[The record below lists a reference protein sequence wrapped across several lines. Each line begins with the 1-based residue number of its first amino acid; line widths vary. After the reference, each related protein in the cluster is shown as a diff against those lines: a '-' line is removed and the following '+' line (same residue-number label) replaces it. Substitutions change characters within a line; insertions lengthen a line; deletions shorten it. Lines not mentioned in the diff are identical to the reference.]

1 VLVAFLPLVLLTAVV
16 GGYLLDGRLGFG
28 GADVVAVVL
37 RYLPE
42 GSEVGVHEVVDRILA
57 GLIADRTSYS
67 LVGLALLAW
76 ISTRLVATLRVVL
89 RLVFQAKE
97 SRGLIRGKLFDL
109 AVVFVG
115 GGLILLNFGLTVATR
130 FMETLGVS
138 IYGLGLVS
146 AWVLFFLLYRFV
158 PPRRVGFRV
167 AVAGATFATVG
178 FEVLKQ
184 VFAWYV
190 TSVADF
196 SNAYG
201 SLAVA
206 AVLFFWVYYSSI
218 VFVLGALLSRT
229 LESIVRP
236 HFPSDTDT
244 GPDTGPDM
252 DTGTAAVAAT
262 VAAPTTRAAAAPA
275 SAVMFLIAALFCAA
289 PGSAQSP
296 LALFGGNGA
305 SPGLL
310 DGGDGV
316 VYGTRILER
325 ELELEAPLIEHDGPY
340 VVVHLEENRV
350 FVMEGNR
357 VRWSAP
363 AGTGTGF
370 QLEGDGRS
378 WTFTTPVGLFQVLRK
393 EKDPIW
399 IAPDWHF
406 VQRGQPVPAFDHP
419 SRYIRGTLGTSAL
432 YLGDG
437 IAIHGTDRPQ
447 LLLNPDPA
455 ARRVSAGCIRLT
467 NEAARQLY
475 HMVQV
480 GTPVLIF

>member
-1 VLVAFLPLVLLTAVV
+1 MGREFWDRLLKSEIFFLAGAITFNVLVAFLPLVLLTAVV

-42 GSEVGVHEVVDRILA
+42 GSEVGVQEVVDRILA
-57 GLIADRTSYS
+57 GLIAERTSYS
-67 LVGLALLAW
+67 VLGVGLLAW

-89 RLVFQAKE
+89 RMVFQAEEK
-97 SRGLIRGKLFDL
+97 RGVIRGKLFDL
-109 AVVFVG
+109 AVVFLG
-115 GGLILLNFGLTVATR
+115 GGLILLNFAVTVATR
-130 FMETLGVS
+130 FIETLGVT
-138 IYGLGLVS
+138 IYGLGLLS

-158 PPRRVGFRV
+158 PPRPV
-167 AVAGATFATVG
+167 AYRIAAAGATFGTLG
-178 FEVLKQ
+178 FEALKQ

-190 TSVADF
+190 TSVADY

-236 HFPSDTDT
+236 HFPSKN
-244 GPDTGPDM
+244 
-252 DTGTAAVAAT
+252 
-262 VAAPTTRAAAAPA
+262 AAA
-275 SAVMFLIAALFCAA
+275 SALLLAALFLAPPAA
-289 PGSAQSP
+289 HSLAAQSP
-296 LALFGGNGA
+296 LSLFGGNGEA
-305 SPGLL
+305 SGLL
-310 DGGDGV
+310 DVGDGV
-316 VYGTRILER
+316 VFGTRILER
-325 ELELEAPLIEHDGPY
+325 ELELEAPLVEHDGPY
-340 VVVHLEENRV
+340 VVVHLAENRV

-399 IAPDWHF
+399 VAPDWHF
-406 VQRGQPVPAFDHP
+406 VQRGQPVPAYDHP

-437 IAIHGTDRPQ
+437 IAIHGTDRPN

-475 HMVQV
+475 HMVTV
-480 GTPVLIF
+480 GTPVLIY

>member
-1 VLVAFLPLVLLTAVV
+1 MLVAFLPLVLLTAVV
-16 GGYLLDGRLGFG
+16 GGYLLDGRFGFG
-28 GADVVAVVL
+28 SPDVVAVVL

-42 GSEVGVHEVVDRILA
+42 GSEVGVQEVVDRILA
-57 GLIADRTSYS
+57 GLIAERTSYS
-67 LVGLALLAW
+67 LVGLGLLAW

-89 RLVFQAKE
+89 RFVFQAE
-97 SRGLIRGKLFDL
+97 EARGAIRGKLFDL
-109 AVVFVG
+109 AVVFLG
-115 GGLILLNFGLTVATR
+115 GALILLNFGVTVATR
-130 FMETLGVS
+130 VMEALGVS
-138 IYGLGLVS
+138 IYGVGILS

-158 PPRRVGFRV
+158 PPRRIESRV
-167 AVAGATFATVG
+167 AAAGAIFATLG
-178 FEVLKQ
+178 FEALKQ

-190 TSVADF
+190 TSVADY

-218 VFVLGALLSRT
+218 VFVLGALLART

-236 HFPSDTDT
+236 HFSS
-244 GPDTGPDM
+244 
-252 DTGTAAVAAT
+252 
-262 VAAPTTRAAAAPA
+262 APTAGTSTGLALLLMGLVSAPLWTA
-275 SAVMFLIAALFCAA
+275 SQLE
-289 PGSAQSP
+289 AQSP
-296 LALFGGNGA
+296 LALFGGNGEP
-305 SPGLL
+305 SGLL
-310 DGGDGV
+310 DVGDGV
-316 VYGTRILER
+316 VYGTRALER
-325 ELELEAPLIEHDGPY
+325 ELELEAPLVEHDGPY
-340 VVVHLEENRV
+340 VVVHLAENRV
-350 FVMEGNR
+350 FVMEGTR

-406 VQRGQPVPAFDHP
+406 VQRGQPVPAYNHP
-419 SRYIRGTLGTSAL
+419 SRFIRGTLGTSAL
-432 YLGDG
+432 FLGDG

-447 LLLNPDPA
+447 LLLDPDPA

-475 HMVQV
+475 HMVEV
-480 GTPVLIF
+480 GTPVLVF